1 MIYLIFLDIRKPVF
15 FS

>member
-1 MIYLIFLDIRKPVF
+1 MQIYLISLAT

>member
-1 MIYLIFLDIRKPVF
+1 MQIYLISLVP

>member
-1 MIYLIFLDIRKPVF
+1 MQIYLISLVT

>member
-1 MIYLIFLDIRKPVF
+1 MHIYLISLVT

>member
-1 MIYLIFLDIRKPVF
+1 MQIYLMSLVT